1 LIKLFKI
8 TKNDKSINNK
18 NEVDINIEIL
28 AQPLE
33 SPYDTLGRIQWE
45 IILSFK
51 SKNYFILLNKK
62 EIKDSLTIHKA
73 LESSESIKQNEA
85 IKEELEF
92 IIKNDVWLLADL
104 PKDRKF
110 IGYKWIFLKNIN
122 RMG

>member
-92 IIKNDVWLLADL
+92 IIKNNVWLLVDL

-110 IGYKWIFLKNIN
+110 IGYKWIFLKKI
-122 RMG
+122 